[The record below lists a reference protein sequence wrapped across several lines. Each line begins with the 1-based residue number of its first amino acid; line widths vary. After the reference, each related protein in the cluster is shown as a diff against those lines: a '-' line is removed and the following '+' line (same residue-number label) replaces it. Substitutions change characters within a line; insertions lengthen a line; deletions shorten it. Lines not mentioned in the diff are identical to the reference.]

1 MRTGRREDG
10 KSGGAQSGGGSYRA
24 TGIPPSRL
32 LEDFLTHMEK
42 ERDQSPHTIKAYRR
56 DLEKFIEFAGRHYGG
71 AWTWESVD
79 RLGIRGFMGEQERR
93 GLARRSAARSLSA
106 LRSFYRYLQVHH
118 GTTNGVARAAKS
130 PRIEKRLP
138 TYLVKSEMEALFVL
152 AEERA
157 QGDEF
162 GAIRDLAMLELFY
175 SSGLRLSEL
184 AGIDL
189 RTLDLLSDQVKVR
202 GKGRKERIVPVGR
215 KAVQALRR
223 YLLAREPV
231 ARKAGADRAAVF
243 LNRSGRRLGVT
254 TIQRRMH
261 RLFDAIAAGGH
272 RVHSLRHTF
281 ATHLMDAGADLRAV
295 QELLG
300 HASLS
305 TTQVYTH
312 TSVERLKQVYRQA
325 HPRGG

>member
-1 MRTGRREDG
+1 MGELSVR
-10 KSGGAQSGGGSYRA
+10 
-24 TGIPPSRL
+24 PSSPAAPL
-32 LEDFLTHMEK
+32 VDDFLTHLEK

-56 DLEKFIEFAGRHYGG
+56 DLERFVEFAGRFYGG
-71 AWTWESVD
+71 AWSWESVD

-93 GLARRSAARSLSA
+93 GLSRRSAARSLSA
-106 LRSFYRYLQVHH
+106 LRSFYRFLQVHH
-118 GTTNGVARAAKS
+118 GMTNGVARAAKS
-130 PRIEKRLP
+130 PKIDKRLP
-138 TYLVKSEMEALFVL
+138 TYLGKAEMEALFAV

-157 QGDEF
+157 EGDEF
-162 GAIRDLAMLELFY
+162 AAIRDLAMLELFY

-202 GKGRKERIVPVGR
+202 GKGRKERIVPVGG
-215 KAVQALRR
+215 KAVLALRR
-223 YLLAREPV
+223 YLLAREAV
-231 ARKAGADRAAVF
+231 ARKPGADRAAVF

>member
-1 MRTGRREDG
+1 VKTG
-10 KSGGAQSGGGSYRA
+10 
-24 TGIPPSRL
+24 L
-32 LEDFLTHMEK
+32 LEEFLTHLEK
-42 ERDQSPHTIKAYRR
+42 ERDQSPNTLKAYRR
-56 DLEKFIEFAGRHYGG
+56 DLEAFAGFAGRHYGG
-71 AWTWESVD
+71 QWTWATVD
-79 RLGIRGFMGEQERR
+79 RLGIRGFMGEQERK
-93 GLARRSAARSLSA
+93 GLSRRSAARSLSA

-118 GTTNGVARAAKS
+118 GMSNSVARAVKS
-130 PRIEKRLP
+130 PKVDKRLP
-138 TYLVKSEMEALFVL
+138 TYLMRNEMEALFTL

-157 QGDEF
+157 GGDEF
-162 GAIRDLAMLELFY
+162 TGLRDLAMLELFY

-189 RTLDLLSDQVKVR
+189 RLLDLLSDQVKVR
-202 GKGRKERIVPVGR
+202 GKGRKERIVPIGR

-223 YLLAREPV
+223 YLLAREGV
-231 ARKAGADRAAVF
+231 ARRPGADKQAVF
-243 LNRSGRRLGVT
+243 LNRSGKRLGVT

-261 RLFDAIAAGGH
+261 RLFDGIAAAGQ

-305 TTQVYTH
+305 TTQIYTH